1 MYLTDKLSVES
12 SLSLQYALNSKNLDG
27 SEDFSV
33 GGAYGVKLYP
43 SGELSAENGI
53 LFNIETKYLLPRI
66 YGVSNT
72 LGLFYDIGN
81 ADMANNTVGFEK
93 RTLQDIGL
101 GYYLN
106 YKNFFTNIQA
116 AWAIDSE
123 EITSEPNGNSKV
135 LFLGGMSF

>member
-1 MYLTDKLSVES
+1 
-12 SLSLQYALNSKNLDG
+12 
-27 SEDFSV
+27 
-33 GGAYGVKLYP
+33 
-43 SGELSAENGI
+43 
-53 LFNIETKYLLPRI
+53 
-66 YGVSNT
+66 
-72 LGLFYDIGN
+72 
-81 ADMANNTVGFEK
+81 MANNTVGFEK